1 MADLVAYGSSDE
13 SEADDALVKD
23 TSPERIKVLTLMAD

>member
-23 TSPERIKVLTLMAD
+23 TPTEQIEVLTLTAD